1 MIVILLGAPGSGKG
15 TQSKALA
22 GKYGFEH
29 LSTGDLF
36 RAEIAQKTALGQKV
50 ESILKNGKLVPDDV
64 TVELVA
70 GKLETGKKYLL
81 DGFPRNVEQARALD
95 AMLKDHDSSVD
106 RVILL
111 DLPNPEAI
119 KRLASRRVCAK
130 CGEVYNVLTKKPAV
144 DAKCDSC
151 GGEVVQRPD
160 DSEATAQKRL
170 MVYEDLTSPLIAYYK
185 GLGLFE
191 QVDAAQDPAKVT
203 ADLSKALEALMAVK
217 R

>member
-22 GKYGFEH
+22 AKYGFTH

-50 ESILKNGKLVPDDV
+50 ESILKSGKLVPDDV

-70 GKLETGKKYLL
+70 GKLETDKKYML

-95 AMLKDHDSSVD
+95 KMLETHKSSVD

-111 DLPNPEAI
+111 DLSSAEAT
-119 KRLASRRVCAK
+119 KRLTSRRVCAK
-130 CGEVYNVLTKKPAV
+130 CGEVYNVLTKRPKT
-144 DAKCDSC
+144 DAKCDAC
-151 GGEVVQRPD
+151 GGDVVQRPD

-170 MVYEDLTSPLIAYYK
+170 MVYDDLTSPLIAYYK
-185 GLGLFE
+185 GEGILDEL
-191 QVDAAQDPAKVT
+191 DAAQPPEAVT
-203 ADLSKALEALMAVK
+203 AGLAKIVDGLMAVK